1 MKKEIAKKKLIDFNN
16 KHFDKIK
23 ATEFNTLVEIASRIQ
38 NKKGKINFDMT
49 GLNPV
54 CLTIKK

>member
-49 GLNPV
+49 
-54 CLTIKK
+54 